1 MPYDSRM
8 ASAGNRTMPEAE
20 TATIRIHIRGFTDD
34 DAFTEEIAMSEVG
47 LYLLKLN
54 FNPAQGIVGAGL
66 MTLALTVDAST
77 GALHGQAQGTILEGT
92 EHAPTFTAKVSGTM
106 HSTGF
111 GHTVKVG
118 AVSGEAAVSLA
129 PPAIGI
135 YLAPFS
141 ASFSLDAD
149 WTGQGQFSIGTY
161 SYPSQ
166 VTPAN

>member
-1 MPYDSRM
+1 
-8 ASAGNRTMPEAE
+8 
-20 TATIRIHIRGFTDD
+20 
-34 DAFTEEIAMSEVG
+34 MSEVG

-54 FNPAQGIVGAGL
+54 FNPPAGVVGAGS

-92 EHAPTFTAKVSGTM
+92 AHAPTFTAQVSGAM

-111 GHTVKVG
+111 GHIVKVG
-118 AVSGEAAVSLA
+118 AVSGEAAVSVA
-129 PPAIGI
+129 PPAIGT

-149 WTGQGQFSIGTY
+149 WTGQGQFSVGSN
-161 SYPSQ
+161 SYKSQ
-166 VTPAN
+166 VTLAQ